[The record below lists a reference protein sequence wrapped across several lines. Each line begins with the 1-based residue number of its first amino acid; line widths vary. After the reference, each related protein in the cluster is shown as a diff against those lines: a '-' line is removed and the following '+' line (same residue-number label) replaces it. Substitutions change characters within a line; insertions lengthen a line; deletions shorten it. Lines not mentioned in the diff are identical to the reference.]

1 MRVAYL
7 DTSAAMKLVIEEAET
22 NALLDHLEA
31 DPDLVLVSSWLLH
44 TELHCASGRRPQDVP
59 EETVREV
66 LDPVELA
73 DVTRRDLISAGRH
86 TPLRSNDAI
95 HLAVALR
102 VDADELLTYDAEL
115 GEAARRLGL
124 TVTAPGAQNP

>member
-1 MRVAYL
+1 
-7 DTSAAMKLVIEEAET
+7 MKLVIEERET
-22 NALLDHLEA
+22 DALLDYLDS

-44 TELHCASGRRPQDVP
+44 TELHCASGRRPQDIA

-73 DVTRRDLISAGRH
+73 DVTWRDLIAAGRH
-86 TPLRSNDAI
+86 APLRSNDAI

-124 TVTAPGAQNP
+124 RVSAPT